1 MDSEQETHVK
11 VFFSFTVML
20 QHSVNT
26 PYIQALEFF
35 FFAACIGGLAILFA
49 VMSFF
54 YKYVDL
60 STHNQ
65 LQPEGEGDEVSS
77 DETQAL
83 ILSHDKGQE
92 QKLGREKNEEGNES
106 EF

>member
-1 MDSEQETHVK
+1 
-11 VFFSFTVML
+11 ML

-83 ILSHDKGQE
+83 ILSHDKEQE